1 MEIRCGPLGYVALSY
16 DTPGTSA
23 GDCKAKLEH
32 RYCNKLLA

>member
-23 GDCKAKLEH
+23 GDW
-32 RYCNKLLA
+32 NKLLA